1 MDERLGQVT
10 NEVLERAWLYRD
22 PVSFR
27 EGVLAAAEAISIM
40 DAPAVE
46 DVWSF
51 DLQDP
56 TNCPE
61 CRIPYDDDVDSAEE
75 SLCPWC
81 GARRPGQLQ
90 ELIWAEIKAMEAA
103 WPEAVGA

>member
-1 MDERLGQVT
+1 VDDRLGQVT
-10 NEVLERAWLYRD
+10 HEVLERAWLYGD
-22 PVSFR
+22 PASFR
-27 EGVLAAAEAISIM
+27 EGVLAAVEALSSV
-40 DAPAVE
+40 DDPVPE

-61 CRIPYDDDVDSAEE
+61 CRIPFDDDADSADDA
-75 SLCPWC
+75 LCPWC

-90 ELIWAEIKAMEAA
+90 ELMWAEIKAMELA